1 MTSIRPCIF
10 SKSLRKGLKMLKHL
24 LVLLAFLLV
33 LTPVSFAKTITF
45 AQVSDVH
52 YSPDGK
58 TMSSRN
64 VEVSKKHLF
73 FTITSLNKKNPMF
86 TVFLGDQTD
95 KSTEDSLN
103 DFLGYTSKLKMP
115 YYFVFGNHDAYKMSG
130 VEKERY
136 LEIVSKINPRQ
147 PKKQNYFVFKPNK
160 DIACIVL
167 DGSAKLVPSSHG
179 YFQPEQLLW
188 LDKQLKKNKNK
199 IVFIFQHFPL
209 ITPHENKSHDVLEAY
224 KYWYVLSRHK
234 NVVLISS
241 GHYHDEAFNVDK
253 YGIRHIS
260 TTSLLNV
267 PPEYDLV
274 TVEYDKDSHKDAKQV
289 KVDVEHVR
297 V

>member
-1 MTSIRPCIF
+1 MF
-10 SKSLRKGLKMLKHL
+10 SRI
-24 LVLLAFLLV
+24 LALIVFLLV
-33 LTPVSFAKTITF
+33 FSPVSIAKTLTF
-45 AQVSDVH
+45 AQVSDIH

-58 TMSSRN
+58 TASSRN

-73 FTITSLNKKNPMF
+73 FTITSLNKKNPEF

-95 KSTEDSLN
+95 KSDEDSLN

-115 YYFVFGNHDAYKMSG
+115 YYFVLGNHDAYKMTG
-130 VEKERY
+130 IEKSRY
-136 LEIVSKINPRQ
+136 LEIVSQKNPRQ
-147 PKKQNYFVFKPNK
+147 PKNKRYFTFKPNK
-160 DIACIVL
+160 DVVCIVL
-167 DGSAKLVPSSHG
+167 DGSAVLVPSSHG
-179 YFQPEQLLW
+179 YFQPEQLIW
-188 LDKQLKKNKNK
+188 LDKQLEKNKNK
-199 IVFIFQHFPL
+199 IVLIFQHFPL

-224 KYWYVLSRHK
+224 KYWQVLSRHK

-267 PPEYDLV
+267 PPVYDLV
-274 TVEYDKDSHKDAKQV
+274 TVEYDKDSHKDAKKV